1 MNSINDLDEE
11 SDEEWRKEIY
21 VEVEDR
27 NMYMTYIKENP
38 GILVFKFG
46 ADWCGP
52 CKQIED
58 DLEQHFANTPD
69 NVICFDLNVDQCVDV
84 YSFLKQRKQIN
95 GIPAIL
101 AYFKG
106 NESFAPNLS
115 HVGSNKVELKNFFDK
130 INHYAEQL

>member
-1 MNSINDLDEE
+1 MEE
-11 SDEEWRKEIY
+11 NRKEIY
-21 VEVEDR
+21 VEVENRD
-27 NMYMTYIKENP
+27 MYMTYIKENP
-38 GILVFKFG
+38 GIIIFKFG
-46 ADWCGP
+46 ANWCGP

-69 NVICFDLNVDQCVDV
+69 NVICFDINVDECIDV
-84 YSFLKQRKQIN
+84 YSFLKQRKQIS

-115 HVGSNKVELKNFFDK
+115 HVGGNKEELEQFFDK
-130 INHYAEQL
+130 INNYAEQLS